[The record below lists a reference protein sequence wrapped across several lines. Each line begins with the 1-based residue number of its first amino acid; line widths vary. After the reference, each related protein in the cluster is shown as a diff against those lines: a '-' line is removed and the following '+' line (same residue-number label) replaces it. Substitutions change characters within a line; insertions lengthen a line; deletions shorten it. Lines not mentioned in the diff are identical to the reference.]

1 MLRTVPAPTC
11 HPPLEDVVPTFP
23 APTPVP
29 VVVDVPFGNLH
40 VVAGERDDVVVTVLP
55 ADPSKSGSVRA
66 ADETRVERDGDTVRI
81 VYPSVWKQYVLPF
94 AAGGALVTVELPVG
108 SDLRGKAGSLHA
120 EGRLGTVDMVLN
132 SGDARVEEADAVSLK
147 VSAGSV
153 TLGRVTGPVHVRA
166 SAGSVRIGDLTG
178 DGTIRAANG
187 TTTVGSV
194 DGVLEIAGAHSDVSV
209 GRVRGTLTAKAAHA
223 GITVAN
229 LESGSVTLTTSYGS
243 IEVGVPEGTA
253 AWLDVASEHGVVRNK
268 LTPTG
273 GPVEDEATAEIHAST
288 GYGDVIVRR
297 P

>member
-1 MLRTVPAPTC
+1 M
-11 HPPLEDVVPTFP
+11 PTFP

-66 ADETRVERDGDTVRI
+66 AEETRVERDGDTIRI

-94 AAGGALVTVELPVG
+94 AAGGALLTVELPAG
-108 SDLRGKAGSLHA
+108 SDLRGKAGALHA
-120 EGRLGTVDMVLN
+120 EGRLGTVDLTLN
-132 SGDARVEEADAVSLK
+132 SGDARVEEAAQVSLK
-147 VSAGSV
+147 VTAGSV
-153 TLGRVTGPVHVRA
+153 VLGRVTGPLDVRS
-166 SAGSVRIGDLTG
+166 SAGSVRVGDLTG
-178 DGTIRAANG
+178 AGTIRATNG

-194 DGVLEIAGAHSDVSV
+194 DGSLQIFGAHSDVAV

-223 GITVAN
+223 GITVADV
-229 LESGSVTLTTSYGS
+229 ESGSVTLTTSYGS

-253 AWLDVASEHGVVRNK
+253 AWLDVASEHGVVRNM

-273 GPVEDEATAEIHAST
+273 GPVDDEPTAEVHAST